1 MDNGTGYRI
10 FSSLVIYS
18 QSAIAY
24 FSTGKKKRTGE
35 LTGNEKKCIF
45 ARSFEKGK
53 LAERLKAAVSKTA
66 RV

>member
-1 MDNGTGYRI
+1 MNGVLYILIMSNLLQIT
-10 FSSLVIYS
+10 
-18 QSAIAY
+18 IAY
-24 FSTGKKKRTGE
+24 FSMGKKKRTENLAG
-35 LTGNEKKCIF
+35 TEKNCIF